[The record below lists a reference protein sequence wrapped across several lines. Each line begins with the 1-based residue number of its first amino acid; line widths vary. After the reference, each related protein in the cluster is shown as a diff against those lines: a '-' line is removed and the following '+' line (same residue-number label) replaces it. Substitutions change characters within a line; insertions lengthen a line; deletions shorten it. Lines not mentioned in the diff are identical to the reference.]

1 MTHQLFAAQW
11 LVRCAL
17 VATGLLLA
25 DRIATAWIGLNL
37 QQLAATTRD
46 GNLITLNR
54 YLQEPT
60 PDIVLVGSSLTWR
73 LKEQYFSLPKVRNL
87 ALAGGSPITGLTIV
101 ANQRNLPK
109 VIFIETNV
117 LSRAVDLALVEK
129 FSGSSGST
137 TLFLPPIRTAVAA
150 YENWK
155 HEPIRHAQTRAALE
169 ALLRQPPSDFDNRV
183 YLDRALQ
190 QMNAE
195 DPTNAVRRNV
205 EKLKQIRDDISQRG
219 SRVFLIEVPFSAPI
233 EGSRSVRAT
242 RRIVHEAFPNPDQW
256 LRIDPPVAELRWL
269 DGVHLD
275 ERSALIVVQ
284 SIERAL
290 AGHVGDQI
298 GDRDAK

>member
-1 MTHQLFAAQW
+1 M
-11 LVRCAL
+11 
-17 VATGLLLA
+17 ATGLLLA
-25 DRIATAWIGLNL
+25 DRVATAWIGINL

-46 GNLITLNR
+46 GSLITLNR

-87 ALAGGSPITGLTIV
+87 ALAGGSPITGLTII

-109 VIFIETNV
+109 VIIIETNV

-137 TLFLPPIRTAVAA
+137 PLFLPPIRTAVAA
-150 YENWK
+150 YESWN
-155 HEPIRHAQTRAALE
+155 HEPIRHTQTRAALE

-183 YLDRALQ
+183 YLDRAVQ

-195 DPTNAVRRNV
+195 DSTNAVRSNV
-205 EKLKQIRDDISQRG
+205 EKLKQLRGDIWQRG

-233 EGSRSVRAT
+233 EDSRSVRTT

-256 LRIDPPVAELRWL
+256 LRIDPPLAELRWL

-290 AGHVGDQI
+290 AGHLGDQI
-298 GDRDAK
+298 GDRASK

>member
-1 MTHQLFAAQW
+1 MTHQLFAPQW

-25 DRIATAWIGLNL
+25 DRVATAWIGLNL
-37 QQLAATTRD
+37 QQPAATTRD
-46 GNLITLNR
+46 ESLIILNR

-87 ALAGGSPITGLTIV
+87 ALAGGSPITGLTVI

-109 VIFIETNV
+109 VILIETNV
-117 LSRAVDLALVEK
+117 LSRAVDLSLVEK

-137 TLFLPPIRTAVAA
+137 PLFVPPIRTAVAA
-150 YENWK
+150 YESWN
-155 HEPIRHAQTRAALE
+155 HEPIRHAQMRAALE
-169 ALLRQPPSDFDNRV
+169 ALVRQPPSDFDNRA
-183 YLDRALQ
+183 YLNRALQ

-195 DPTNAVRRNV
+195 DPTNAVRSNV
-205 EKLKQIRDDISQRG
+205 EKLKQLREDVRQRG
-219 SRVFLIEVPFSAPI
+219 SRVFLIEVPLSAPI
-233 EGSRSVRAT
+233 EGSRSFRTT

-256 LRIDPPVAELRWL
+256 LRIDPPLAELRWL

-290 AGHVGDQI
+290 VGTATGEDV
-298 GDRDAK
+298 RK

>member
-1 MTHQLFAAQW
+1 MTHQLFAPQW

-25 DRIATAWIGLNL
+25 DRVATAWIGLNL
-37 QQLAATTRD
+37 QQPAATTRD
-46 GNLITLNR
+46 ESLIILNR

-87 ALAGGSPITGLTIV
+87 ALAGGSPITGLTVI

-109 VIFIETNV
+109 VILIETNV

-137 TLFLPPIRTAVAA
+137 SLFLPPIRTAVAA
-150 YENWK
+150 YENWN
-155 HEPIRHAQTRAALE
+155 HEPISHAQTRATLE

-205 EKLKQIRDDISQRG
+205 EKLKQLRDDISQRG
-219 SRVFLIEVPFSAPI
+219 SRVFLIEVPFSARI

-256 LRIDPPVAELRWL
+256 LRIDPPLAELRWL

-275 ERSALIVVQ
+275 QRSALIVVQ

-290 AGHVGDQI
+290 ADHVGDQI
-298 GDRDAK
+298 GDRAPK